1 MATTKNLFQIQISSM
16 THYTTTR
23 LLDLHTPSHT
33 SAQCSLALNLHN
45 QIVRCVMTNIDTS
58 SYMDKLYVQPAELFS
73 FNSGIKKKNLCTCS
87 FIQNRFKHDVR
98 QKKKKNNYW
107 ISHIVG
113 SVWRLKEEGGDV
125 DDSREIRL
133 LIRNRGMKNMAK
145 NTLSS
150 CSISMHWNTH

>member
-87 FIQNRFKHDVR
+87 FIRNRFKHDVR
-98 QKKKKNNYW
+98 QKKEKQLLDFTHCGECVK
-107 ISHIVG
+107 V
-113 SVWRLKEEGGDV
+113 KGG
-125 DDSREIRL
+125 
-133 LIRNRGMKNMAK
+133 RGKRG
-145 NTLSS
+145 
-150 CSISMHWNTH
+150 

>member
-1 MATTKNLFQIQISSM
+1 M
-16 THYTTTR
+16 THYTTTH
-23 LLDLHTPSHT
+23 LLDLHTLSHT
-33 SAQCSLALNLHN
+33 AAQSSLALNLHN
-45 QIVRCVMTNIDTS
+45 QIVRCVMTNIDKS

-73 FNSGIKKKNLCTCS
+73 FNSGIKKKKNLCTCG
-87 FIQNRFKHDVR
+87 FLQNRYKHDVR
-98 QKKKKNNYW
+98 QKKKNNYW

-113 SVWRLKEEGGDV
+113 SVWRLKEEGEEV

-133 LIRNRGMKNMAK
+133 LFRNRGMKNMAK